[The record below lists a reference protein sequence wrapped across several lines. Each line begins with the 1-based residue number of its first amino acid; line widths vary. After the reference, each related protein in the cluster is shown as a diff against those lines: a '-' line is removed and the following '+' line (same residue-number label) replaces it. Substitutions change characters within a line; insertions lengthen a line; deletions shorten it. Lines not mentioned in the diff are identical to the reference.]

1 MNVILGSLW
10 DELILCESGIPKNE
24 QVIRAQQAPGG
35 RGERQRG
42 WDGGA
47 GGRVRGARAA
57 GEGAEARRRRGRPG
71 SEDQPSERSGA
82 GGFAPSTMLH
92 GPNSGPR
99 PTAVDRPP
107 HPGSGFRN
115 IIYSNIMRSAR
126 SQAPSTLP
134 RSTATHMQFTV
145 PCVNGQ
151 TWELGNSDST
161 EPEGPCSHL
170 GPLAAPC

>member
-1 MNVILGSLW
+1 MSKSL
-10 DELILCESGIPKNE
+10 EPSRPPGG
-24 QVIRAQQAPGG
+24 GG
-35 RGERQRG
+35 RGRG
-42 WDGGA
+42 GGMGVRE
-47 GGRVRGARAA
+47 GGCAARARRA
-57 GEGAEARRRRGRPG
+57 RGPKRGGGEAAPGRGGG

-99 PTAVDRPP
+99 PTAVYRPP

-161 EPEGPCSHL
+161 EPEGPCSRP

>member
-42 WDGGA
+42 WNGGA

-71 SEDQPSERSGA
+71 TGR
-82 GGFAPSTMLH
+82 
-92 GPNSGPR
+92 R
-99 PTAVDRPP
+99 K
-107 HPGSGFRN
+107 
-115 IIYSNIMRSAR
+115 
-126 SQAPSTLP
+126 
-134 RSTATHMQFTV
+134 
-145 PCVNGQ
+145 
-151 TWELGNSDST
+151 
-161 EPEGPCSHL
+161 
-170 GPLAAPC
+170 